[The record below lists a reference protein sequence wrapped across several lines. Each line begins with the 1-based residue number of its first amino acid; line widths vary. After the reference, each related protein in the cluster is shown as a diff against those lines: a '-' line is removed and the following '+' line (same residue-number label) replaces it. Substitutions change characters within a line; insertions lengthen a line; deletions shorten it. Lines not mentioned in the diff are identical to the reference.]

1 MSLKLKRY
9 FPILQWLPLY
19 GKETLASD
27 LLAAVIVTIMLIPQ
41 SLAYAML
48 AGLPPEVGL
57 YASIAPLFLYAIF
70 GSSRTMAVGPV
81 AVIALMTAAAAGN
94 LAQQGTPEYI
104 TVVLILTF
112 MSGLMLTLMG
122 LVRLGFMANF
132 LSHPVISGFITAS
145 GLIIAASQARHILG
159 LEAEGLNFVTVLY
172 GLISRVPEAHLL
184 TLAIGSGSL
193 IFLYANRRW
202 GRSLLCLTGLNPHTA
217 GMFSKAAPVLAVV
230 VTTLVTWYW
239 QLDQAGVKVV
249 GDIPAGLPPFTL
261 PEFIPGLWR
270 DLFLAALLISIVGF
284 VESVTVGQTLAAKQR
299 QRIDPDQELI
309 ALGTANISS
318 AFSGGM
324 PVSGSFARSSVN
336 YDAGAATPATGA
348 FSAIGILL
356 AALFLT
362 PLIAFLPVATLG
374 ATIIVAVLSLID
386 LAAIKHTFVY
396 AKSDFAAMLVT
407 IVATLTLGVEIG
419 IVAGVGL
426 SLLLF
431 LYRTSRPHYA
441 VIGRLPNSEHFR
453 NIERHEVETDDKIA
467 LLRIDESL
475 YFANSRYLED
485 IVMGLVINQPKLNH
499 LVLTCQAVNLIDASA
514 LDSLRTINSRLKDSG
529 VQMHLAE
536 VKGPVMD
543 RLRKTDFLD
552 EMSGV
557 VYMSTY
563 DAWKVLHER
572 AEEAEDKPE
581 SELKPEAPKAAAN
594 SKQGES

>member
-1 MSLKLKRY
+1 VSLKLKRY

-19 GKETLASD
+19 GKETLISD
-27 LLAAVIVTIMLIPQ
+27 LLAALIVTIMLIPQ

-48 AGLPPEVGL
+48 AGMPPEVGL
-57 YASIAPLFLYAIF
+57 YASIAPLFLYTIF
-70 GSSRTMAVGPV
+70 GTSRSLAIGPV
-81 AVIALMTAAAAGN
+81 AVISLMTAAAAGN
-94 LAQQGTPEYI
+94 HALEGSPEYI
-104 TVVLILTF
+104 TVVLILTL

-122 LVRLGFMANF
+122 LVRLGFLANF

-145 GLIIAASQARHILG
+145 GLIIAASQARHLLG
-159 LEAEGLNFVTVLY
+159 LEAEGLNVIMVLY
-172 GLISRVPEAHLL
+172 GLIARIPEAHLL
-184 TLAIGSGSL
+184 TLCIGSGTL
-193 IFLYANRRW
+193 VFLYANRRW
-202 GRSLLCLTGLNPHTA
+202 GRSLLSLIGLNPYTA
-217 GMFSKAAPVLAVV
+217 DIFSKAAPVLAVA
-230 VTTLVTWYW
+230 VTTLVTWHW

-261 PEFIPGLWR
+261 PAFIPGLWR

-284 VESVTVGQTLAAKQR
+284 VESVSLGQTLAAKQR

-309 ALGTANISS
+309 ALGTANLSS

-324 PVSGSFARSSVN
+324 PVSGGFARSIVN
-336 YDAGAATPATGA
+336 YDVGAATPAAGT
-348 FSAIGILL
+348 FTAIGILV

-386 LAAIKHTFVY
+386 LPAIKHTFVY
-396 AKSDFAAMLVT
+396 SKSDFAAMLAT
-407 IVATLTLGVEIG
+407 ILATLIQGIEIG
-419 IVAGVGL
+419 IMAGVGL
-426 SLLLF
+426 SLLLY

-453 NIERHEVETDDKIA
+453 NAERHEVETDDKIA

-485 IVMGLVINQPKLNH
+485 IVMGLVISQPKLNH

-581 SELKPEAPKAAAN
+581 AELKPEAPR
-594 SKQGES
+594 

>member
-1 MSLKLKRY
+1 MSIKLKRY

-70 GSSRTMAVGPV
+70 GTSRTLAVGPV

-94 LAQQGTPEYI
+94 LALQGTPEYI
-104 TVVLILTF
+104 TVVLILTL

-122 LVRLGFMANF
+122 LVRLGFLANF
-132 LSHPVISGFITAS
+132 LSHPVISGFITAA
-145 GLIIAASQARHILG
+145 GLIIAASQARHVLG
-159 LEAEGLNFVTVLY
+159 LEAEGLNFIMVMY
-172 GLISRVPEAHLL
+172 GLITRIPESHLL
-184 TLAIGSGSL
+184 TLMIGTGCL
-193 IFLYANRRW
+193 VFLYANRRW
-202 GRSLLCLTGLNPHTA
+202 GRSLLSLTGLNPHTA
-217 GMFSKAAPVLAVV
+217 DMLSKAAPVLVVV
-230 VTTLVTWYW
+230 VTTLITWHW

-261 PEFIPGLWR
+261 PAFIPGLWR

-309 ALGTANISS
+309 ALGTANIGS

-356 AALFLT
+356 SALFLT

-386 LAAIKHTFVY
+386 LPAIKHTFVY

-407 IVATLTLGVEIG
+407 IVATLTQGVEIG
-419 IVAGVGL
+419 IMAGVGL

-572 AEEAEDKPE
+572 TEEAEAKPE
-581 SELKPEAPKAAAN
+581 NELKTAAPKLTAN
-594 SKQGES
+594 SKQDES